1 MAIKIEKNGLM
12 KIIEGIRGLDLAES
26 ILEVIAIGISVV
38 LVGLSLRVWVKI
50 KMAEMEAKKT
60 LRSKSWI
67 IWAWQGLPG
76 AKSRSKELGKIK
88 ILSSESPR

>member
-38 LVGLSLRVWVKI
+38 LVGLSLRVLVKI

-60 LRSKSWI
+60 LRSKS
-67 IWAWQGLPG
+67 
-76 AKSRSKELGKIK
+76 
-88 ILSSESPR
+88 